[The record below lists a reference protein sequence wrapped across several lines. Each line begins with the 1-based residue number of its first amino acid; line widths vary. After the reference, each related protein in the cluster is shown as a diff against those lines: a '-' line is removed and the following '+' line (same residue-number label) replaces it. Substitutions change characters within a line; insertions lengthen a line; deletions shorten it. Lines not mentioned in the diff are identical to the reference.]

1 MLRHYRARH
10 ENEVPDT
17 PRIDSASRKQM
28 LDEALPNFIVKD
40 CQPLS
45 IVESEGFREL
55 VQALQPSYFANQK
68 DHQTN
73 GGQKVRGGTGTSENA
88 STASCGNNLWQ
99 HLNIEVG
106 RQTKSATA
114 DAIQEVQR
122 YLAEGNIASALSVLD
137 IAVHVLPQT
146 SVSTKLENSAGIFL
160 QPFTDDGEMSF
171 SLSLS
176 APLSIH
182 LSRQSDILQTIFS
195 DGEPKKYSCRCLLVV
210 INSFFAAALMETS
223 SLVISCVQLIF
234 NLL

>member
-28 LDEALPNFIVKD
+28 LDEALLNFILKA

-55 VQALQPSYFANQK
+55 VQALQPSCFGNQK

-73 GGQKVRGGTGTSENA
+73 GGQKVRGGTGTSENG
-88 STASCGNNLWQ
+88 STASCGTNLWQ
-99 HLNIEVG
+99 HLNIKVG

-122 YLAEGNIASALSVLD
+122 YLAEGNIARSQDPMRYWDNQNTIYPNLFQLALQFLCTPAS
-137 IAVHVLPQT
+137 
-146 SVSTKLENSAGIFL
+146 SVSCERVFSTAGEVVSKKHNRLNFKTLEKLFC
-160 QPFTDDGEMSF
+160 F
-171 SLSLS
+171 
-176 APLSIH
+176 
-182 LSRQSDILQTIFS
+182 
-195 DGEPKKYSCRCLLVV
+195 
-210 INSFFAAALMETS
+210 
-223 SLVISCVQLIF
+223 
-234 NLL
+234 